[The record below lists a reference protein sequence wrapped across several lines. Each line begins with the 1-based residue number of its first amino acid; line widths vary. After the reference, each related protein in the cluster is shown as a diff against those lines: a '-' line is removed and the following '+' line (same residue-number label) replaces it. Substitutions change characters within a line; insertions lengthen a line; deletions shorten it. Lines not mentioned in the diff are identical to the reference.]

1 MPRVDPALII
11 QRCRLFARV
20 GEAAR
25 QRLVAMA
32 RPVAL
37 VRGTQVFRQDDPCPG
52 IYVVGSGLVRIFKMS
67 PAGKDHTL
75 HLAGPGQTF
84 AEVASLGRFPCPAW
98 AEAIE
103 DTAAALL
110 PDDQVQA
117 LLDAD
122 HRLCRDLLVG
132 MGMWVH
138 HLTGLLED
146 IVLRDAAGRL
156 ARHLLERS
164 SGSAG
169 RIALPAA
176 LRHLASHLNLTPET
190 LSRTLRRLID
200 AGLVL
205 RDADGL
211 AVLDPAGL
219 QAVADGVGPA
229 Y

>member
-1 MPRVDPALII
+1 MEPALVIR
-11 QRCRLFARV
+11 RCRLFARV
-20 GEAAR
+20 APAAR
-25 QRLVAMA
+25 DRLEALA
-32 RPVAL
+32 RPAVFAK
-37 VRGTQVFRQDDPCPG
+37 GQAIFRQDDPCPG
-52 IYVVGSGLVRIFKMS
+52 IYVVGTGLVRIFKLS

-103 DTAAALL
+103 ETVAALL
-110 PDDQVQA
+110 PDDGVQA

-164 SGSAG
+164 GGAEG
-169 RIALPAA
+169 RVALPAA

-200 AGLVL
+200 AGLVV

-219 QAVADGVGPA
+219 QEIADGVGPA

>member
-1 MPRVDPALII
+1 MDPARII
-11 QRCRLFARV
+11 ERCRLFARV
-20 GEAAR
+20 EPAAR
-25 QRLVAMA
+25 TALVAMA
-32 RPVAL
+32 RPAAFAK
-37 VRGTQVFRQDDPCPG
+37 GQAIFRQDDPCPG
-52 IYVVGSGLVRIFKMS
+52 IYVVGSGLVRIYKLS

-110 PDDQVQA
+110 PDDAVQG
-117 LLDAD
+117 LLDTD

-164 SGSAG
+164 GG
-169 RIALPAA
+169 RDGRVALPAA
-176 LRHLASHLNLTPET
+176 LRHLASHLDLTPET

-200 AGLVL
+200 AGLVR

-219 QAVADGVGPA
+219 RAVADGIGPA